1 MKRGR
6 EDREFHIITLRPGK
20 LLVKEEKSK
29 KHLIN
34 LVEESIAVS
43 A

>member
-1 MKRGR
+1 MKRDR

-20 LLVKEEKSK
+20 LLVKMEKSK

-34 LVEESIAVS
+34 LVEEQIVVS